1 MIGQADRRLLTLA
14 STLMA
19 LVSLFLTVLAGCGP
33 QASPTPSGPTRASTP
48 TVASTAVTPTTP
60 SPAPS
65 PMAPGSSSIVLT
77 VWGPIEF
84 SPGEATPGRSVLQA
98 QYEAF
103 VADNENIETQYVP
116 KAPSGETGVIDFLL
130 KASYAAPSTLP
141 DIAIVD
147 PFELE
152 RLVSAGFA
160 KPVEGLLE
168 TQLMTDLFPFA
179 RESCV
184 FDGQQMGVQ
193 FEADIEHLIY
203 YTGALEEPP
212 ATWADLFAEPISYTF
227 AAGGTGGLVNDSF
240 LIQYLAQGGSFFD
253 EEGKPAL
260 ELSPVQRVL
269 RMYDAL
275 RTWDVSPARV
285 LELSNLE
292 DCWAA
297 YTEGNI
303 AVSHISSWRYLTSR
317 SVMQDTTFAP
327 LPTETGITATMSR
340 GWAFVIVTESPER
353 QEAAARLI
361 EWLMA
366 PQNLSEWSEASNH
379 LPTRRSALRL
389 VDWPDDYVEFLE
401 NELQSAFYRPSTPGF
416 DELARALQVAVEGV
430 LSGER
435 TPRQAA
441 TQAVESLQ

>member
-1 MIGQADRRLLTLA
+1 MIRQADRRLLALTGTL
-14 STLMA
+14 TA
-19 LVSLFLTVLAGCGP
+19 LVSLYLAVLAGCGT
-33 QASPTPSGPTRASTP
+33 QASPTPSGPTRAFTP
-48 TVASTAVTPTTP
+48 TVPTTVVAPTTP
-60 SPAPS
+60 SPS
-65 PMAPGSSSIVLT
+65 PTPIAPGASTPALT
-77 VWGPIEF
+77 IWGPIEF

-103 VADNENIETQYVP
+103 VAANQDLETQYVP
-116 KAPSGETGVIDFLL
+116 KAPSGETGVVEFLL

-152 RLVSAGFA
+152 PLVSAGFA
-160 KPVEGLLE
+160 KPVQGLLE
-168 TQLMTDLFPFA
+168 EQLMADLFPFA

-184 FDGQQMGVQ
+184 FDGEQMGVQ

-227 AAGGTGGLVNDSF
+227 AAGGDGGLVNDSF
-240 LIQYLAQGGSFFD
+240 LIQYLAQGGSFFN
-253 EEGKPAL
+253 EEGELAL
-260 ELSPVQRVL
+260 DLSPVQRVL

-275 RTWDVSPARV
+275 RTWDVSPATV
-285 LELSNLE
+285 LDLSNLE

-297 YTEGNI
+297 YTGGNI
-303 AVSHISSWRYLTSR
+303 AVSHVSSWRYLTSR

-340 GWAFVIVTESPER
+340 GWAFVIVTDSPER

-366 PQNLSEWSEASNH
+366 PQNLSAWSEASNH

-389 VDWPDDYVEFLE
+389 VDWPDDYVQFLE
-401 NELQSAFYRPSTPGF
+401 NELESAFYRPSTPGF

-430 LSGER
+430 LSGQR
-435 TPRQAA
+435 TPREAA
-441 TQAVESLQ
+441 TQAVESLP